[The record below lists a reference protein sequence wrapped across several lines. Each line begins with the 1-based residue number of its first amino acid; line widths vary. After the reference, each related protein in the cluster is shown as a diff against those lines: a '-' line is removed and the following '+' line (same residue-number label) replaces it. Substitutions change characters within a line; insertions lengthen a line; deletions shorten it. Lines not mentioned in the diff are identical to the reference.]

1 MVIGMD
7 RAPIESQGRLQSY
20 SASLSEVPGS
30 EGNRGTRTVSSRLGT
45 TATAFC
51 CRSTARA
58 WSAAVTPDRVS
69 AKHQSLPHFVAR
81 SPWSDDRV
89 LAKVRELVLP
99 SLERGGP
106 IQAWIVDDTGLP
118 KKGKHSVG
126 VARQYC
132 GQLGKQDN
140 CRVAVSLSL
149 ASETASLPI
158 A

>member
-1 MVIGMD
+1 MPALHIGF
-7 RAPIESQGRLQSY
+7 Y
-20 SASLSEVPGS
+20 
-30 EGNRGTRTVSSRLGT
+30 
-45 TATAFC
+45 
-51 CRSTARA
+51 
-58 WSAAVTPDRVS
+58 
-69 AKHQSLPHFVAR
+69 FVAR

-99 SLERGGP
+99 SLERGGERGGP
-106 IQAWIVDDTGLP
+106 IEAWIVDGTGLP
-118 KKGKHSVG
+118 KKGKYSVG

-140 CRVAVSLSL
+140 RQVAVSLSL